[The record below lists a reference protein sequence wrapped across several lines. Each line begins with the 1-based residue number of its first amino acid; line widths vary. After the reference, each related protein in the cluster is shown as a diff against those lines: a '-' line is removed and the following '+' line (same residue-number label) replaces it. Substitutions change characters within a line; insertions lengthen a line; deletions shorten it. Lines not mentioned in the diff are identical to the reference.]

1 MNQAKTNGK
10 RNREIEGERGSEKK
24 RKKKKFEAIVR
35 RREREQ
41 YGPVVDF
48 ALAKL
53 KRRRFKEN
61 ERKKNKELK
70 RYRLLFLGFDPD
82 LTQGN

>member
-1 MNQAKTNGK
+1 M
-10 RNREIEGERGSEKK
+10 
-24 RKKKKFEAIVR
+24 R